1 MEERARSP
9 DFHQNGYSEQEQYSD
24 TFCSDDFEN
33 SCVSASPSAQKV
45 FHSPSLRGEAINL
58 HCSDSQVHHPGL
70 RIFSK
75 FPPNRRGFRLG
86 NSRINRVPSQKDIDL
101 LTKRVLSTRLL
112 KINELQ
118 NEVNELQ
125 FKLDELLKENKALK
139 RLQYKQEKALNK
151 FEDTE
156 SEISQLVVRHNNEI
170 KVLKERLRKSQ
181 EKERLTD
188 KKIKD
193 TESELVKTKSSL
205 KKLRK
210 ISEAKHLP
218 ERDELAKKLVLA
230 ENKLD
235 DTEKKIKELTK
246 NLELNTSSYQRQLQT
261 EKKRTH
267 EAQEENKILQKEL
280 QRLYQ
285 KLREKER
292 ELEVRNIYSN
302 RNQKK
307 TPKRERDASPKKTA
321 SVGQKIKG
329 IYSTKGVQTGE
340 YCKEDELLSSLG
352 FVSQGE
358 HLNLEKLKFDE
369 IKIPST
375 IEREEKF
382 TKDFIKQKTE
392 ILQDDWAQDYLKDY
406 QKENV
411 FLKEKEKPTVDTTFC
426 RIKNETNWKSKEKD
440 EKEDGRKK
448 DILFAKL
455 NEIDKEIQSALHLSP
470 CSKLLSSEK
479 KSQSFR
485 FSDTSDRLFNEFINQ
500 DSNYLSSN
508 NDHQRKRDN
517 WTPTSTS
524 SFTFGSYVPSFGKAT
539 GRSIMFNDKN
549 DISDLTSTQDSGDL
563 SIKKDKKA
571 NLMEQLFGANAT
583 STFSSKYATSNSL
596 TNSKGDFDLLNVLP
610 MDKSSRDKVQDEAPE
625 DFCNYT
631 DCKSLADADRGEV
644 RRYFTM

>member
-156 SEISQLVVRHNNEI
+156 SEISQLVVRHNNE
-170 KVLKERLRKSQ
+170 
-181 EKERLTD
+181 
-188 KKIKD
+188 
-193 TESELVKTKSSL
+193 
-205 KKLRK
+205 
-210 ISEAKHLP
+210 
-218 ERDELAKKLVLA
+218 
-230 ENKLD
+230 
-235 DTEKKIKELTK
+235 IKELTK

-610 MDKSSRDKVQDEAPE
+610 MDKSSRDKVQDEGDVFFLNEERSFNPSLRHHLKYTNSGPAVKTIDSLE
-625 DFCNYT
+625 DVIE
-631 DCKSLADADRGEV
+631 EV
-644 RRYFTM
+644 LLR